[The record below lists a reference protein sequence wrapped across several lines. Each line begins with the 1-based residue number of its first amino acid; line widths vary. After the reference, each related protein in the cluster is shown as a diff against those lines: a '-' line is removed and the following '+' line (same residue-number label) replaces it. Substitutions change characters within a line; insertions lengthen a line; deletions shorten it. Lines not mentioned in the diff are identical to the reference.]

1 MNNARNSQ
9 TSVTATQPTPIP
21 AWLEGFRQR
30 LGDNAGEPV
39 ELIETH
45 ISWLLLVNGFAYK
58 LKKPIRLP
66 FLDYG
71 CLLYTSPSP
80 RD

>member
-1 MNNARNSQ
+1 MNNAGHSPPAAP
-9 TSVTATQPTPIP
+9 ATQSTPPP

-30 LGDNAGEPV
+30 LGDDTGEPV

-58 LKKPIRLP
+58 LKKPIRRCWG
-66 FLDYG
+66 Y
-71 CLLYTSPSP
+71 
-80 RD
+80 